1 MLCELPDWVVRVTGQ
16 TPTNQLSA
24 IDSGLE
30 TLSVAAIDVKLTTR
44 HLGIDSASRNGA
56 CESRVAA
63 AATLSRPSM
72 TLIYNASSQSTRTF
86 GPSIGTGYWENI
98 PDAGSVACTAILLM
112 QVPNDY
118 WDSQHGNTI
127 TYLLLIKE
135 VEGVQCD
142 AEIERV
148 GIERTVDLLEGR
160 AFDNTWLENT
170 Q

>member
-1 MLCELPDWVVRVTGQ
+1 MRVSCSSSCDPQPPFDDPDLQR
-16 TPTNQLSA
+16 
-24 IDSGLE
+24 II
-30 TLSVAAIDVKLTTR
+30 SVYE
-44 HLGIDSASRNGA
+44 N
-56 CESRVAA
+56 
-63 AATLSRPSM
+63 
-72 TLIYNASSQSTRTF
+72 F